1 MTKYTA
7 SIGMTSFGISVLS
20 DSVLEVDGKV
30 RNFTFE
36 STRGRSFTLILDG
49 KSHVVEFVSNGYP
62 AGAEGDGVS
71 GSKMIV
77 SIKGRQY
84 SVSVDDARSSLLK
97 SVLSK
102 SDSAGGALIVHAPMP
117 GRISRIEVQVGQQV
131 AKGAGLLVLEAM
143 KMENEIRATGSGR
156 VKAIHV
162 ERGKPVEKG
171 EALITLEQL

>member
-1 MTKYTA
+1 MRKYTA
-7 SIGMTSFGISVLS
+7 TIDISSFGISVVS
-20 DSVLEVDGKV
+20 DSVLEVDGKM

-36 STRGRSFTLILDG
+36 SLGGRSFTLILDG
-49 KSHVVEFVSNGYP
+49 KSYVVELLSNGYP
-62 AGAEGDGVS
+62 VDGEGDGVS
-71 GSKMIV
+71 GSKRIV

-84 SVSVDDARSSLLK
+84 SVSVDDEQSALLK

-102 SDSAGGALIVHAPMP
+102 SHSAGGALIVHAPMP
-117 GRISRIEVQVGQQV
+117 GLISRIEVEVGQEV

-162 ERGKPVEKG
+162 GRGKPVEKG
-171 EALITLEQL
+171 EALITLE